1 MNIIDII
8 KDIFSDA
15 ENIDK
20 NHKEYLKDTGQYRYG
35 YDRRNGGIGGFVI
48 LLPQLIGW
56 IVGFAFARLLGLG
69 MTGYIILG
77 LIFALGIGTFKN
89 VEYDRISLK
98 YAVLRNI
105 IIAFIFFVII
115 GIVWLCS

>member
-20 NHKEYLKDTGQYRYG
+20 NHKEYLKDTGQYRYR

-48 LLPQLIGW
+48 LVPQLIGW

-69 MTGYIILG
+69 MAGYIILG
-77 LIFALGIGTFKN
+77 LIFALGIGTFKS
-89 VEYDRISLK
+89 VEYDRIGLK
-98 YAVLRNI
+98 YAILRNI

-115 GIVWLCS
+115 GIIWLCS